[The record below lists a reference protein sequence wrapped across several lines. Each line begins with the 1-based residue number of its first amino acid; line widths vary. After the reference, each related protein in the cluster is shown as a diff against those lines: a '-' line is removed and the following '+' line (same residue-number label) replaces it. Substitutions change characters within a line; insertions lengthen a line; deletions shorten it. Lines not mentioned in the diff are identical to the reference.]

1 MVLVGSSTWE
11 VGTAKENGNAAAT
24 KKLRTRAN
32 AVICGRVPIARVS
45 CPAFS
50 LSSVAARMVDGKLGG
65 RAVTFCLLACW
76 PSLLAMLAENEQREA
91 AGRFLDRR
99 IRARR

>member
-1 MVLVGSSTWE
+1 MVLVESSTWE
-11 VGTAKENGNAAAT
+11 VGTAKENGSAAAT
-24 KKLRTRAN
+24 QTADARKCSDMRSRADH
-32 AVICGRVPIARVS
+32 RVS

-76 PSLLAMLAENEQREA
+76 PSSLTMLAENEQREA
-91 AGRFLDRR
+91 AERFLHRR